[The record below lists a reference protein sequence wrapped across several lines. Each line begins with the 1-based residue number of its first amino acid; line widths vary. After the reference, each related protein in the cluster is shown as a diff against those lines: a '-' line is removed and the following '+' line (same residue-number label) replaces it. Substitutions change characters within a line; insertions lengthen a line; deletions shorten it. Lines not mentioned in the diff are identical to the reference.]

1 METKKDLSFL
11 EDNEENHKILAEL
24 ARTASIQAI
33 AEAKALRLDITYLR
47 GEEIV
52 KESPDGKITV
62 IGIKKNKTIKVEIG
76 STYTLT

>member
-33 AEAKALRLDITYLR
+33 AEAKVLGLDITYLR
-47 GEEIV
+47 GNEIV

-62 IGIKKNKTIKVEIG
+62 IGTKQNKTIKVDINKK
-76 STYTLT
+76 YYLK